1 MTKKINITTIGW
13 WKWSYSLLSSLRW
26 NENYN
31 LSAIISMADSGWST
45 GILREEFGIL
55 PPGDVRRWVMALSEE
70 REIIKHLF
78 DYRYDKDCSVSW
90 HSLWNL
96 IITAMADI
104 TGSFDT
110 GLKEVCKMFKV
121 KGSVIPVTLELSHMC
136 VRLENGQI
144 IKWEAN
150 IDEPKHDSNLKI
162 EHAFLEP
169 EVKANPDALEAIENS
184 DLIIISFWDL
194 YSSIIPN
201 LLVKGIKEAI
211 KASKAK
217 VVYTCNMMTKK
228 WETNGYEVI
237 DFVDTIEK
245 YLGEGVLD
253 YVVVND
259 WYIHEKLIERY
270 ERLENK
276 KPVKVKDISVFEGK
290 PYKVL
295 QRDLLY
301 ENEYEQVRYSY
312 EKTADVIAEI
322 VEEINKED

>member
-13 WKWSYSLLSSLRW
+13 WSWSYSLLSSLRW

-31 LSAIISMADSGWST
+31 LSAIISMSDSWGST
-45 GILREEFGIL
+45 WILREEFGIL
-55 PPGDVRRWVMALSEE
+55 PPWDVRRGVMALSEE
-70 REIIKHLF
+70 REIVKQLF
-78 DYRYDKDCSVSW
+78 DYRYDKDCSVW
-90 HSLWNL
+90 GHSLWNL

-110 GLKEVCKMFKV
+110 WLKEVCKMFKV
-121 KGSVIPVTLELSHMC
+121 KGQVIPVTLELSHLC
-136 VRLENGQI
+136 VRLENWQI
-144 IKWEAN
+144 IKWETN
-150 IDEPKHDSNLKI
+150 IDEPKHDSSLRI

-169 EVKANPDALEAIENS
+169 EVSANSDALDALENS

-194 YSSIIPN
+194 YTSIIPN
-201 LLVKGIKEAI
+201 LLVKWIPEAI
-211 KASKAK
+211 KNSKAK

-228 WETNGYEVI
+228 WETNWYEVI
-237 DFVDTIEK
+237 DFVDAIER
-245 YLGEGVLD
+245 YLWTWVLD

-259 WYIHEKLIERY
+259 WYIHEKLVERY
-270 ERLENK
+270 HKLENK
-276 KPVKVKDISVFEGK
+276 KPVKVKDMSVFEWK
-290 PYKVL
+290 SYKVL
-295 QRDLLY
+295 ARDLLY